1 MKGVIQMPG
10 DIRYVIGAL
19 FLVFLRPDKNY
30 WVGYIAGH
38 IAVWLLILMSWIL
51 ILRGLATIL
60 YVEDFIS
67 VYVVDAYSIG
77 FVAFVYVRERN
88 IAYCT

>member
-30 WVGYIAGH
+30 WVGYFAGH

-51 ILRGLATIL
+51 ILRGLATFFYL
-60 YVEDFIS
+60 EDFIS
-67 VYVVDAYSIG
+67 IYVVDAYSVG
-77 FVAFVYVRERN
+77 FVAFVYARESG
-88 IAYCT
+88 TLL